1 MMHGCVVQATLFSLS
16 AGRKNTERLSPGPS
30 PYGNMPQPGKTR
42 PPKKTRR
49 KTGVRSDSSVPEAPH
64 ARGRSGRPVGRALP
78 SSGEKFSE
86 GMI

>member
-42 PPKKTRR
+42 PPKKKRGGKQGSVRIRR
-49 KTGVRSDSSVPEAPH
+49 SRKRRMRADVPA
-64 ARGRSGRPVGRALP
+64 ARQGALFP
-78 SSGEKFSE
+78 PPGKNFPKA
-86 GMI
+86 